1 VKKILIILLA
11 IPFIFWVTWLV
22 FPKTSMQSLIDDSI
36 RDGKIEIEVEGLEK
50 GLFYNMSVERLVLKS
65 SGEEQVSL
73 DNIHARIN
81 PLPLILLRLNLY
93 FDGGIEGGIISGHMN
108 LARNKMRMDVNV
120 KEADISEIPLF
131 KIAGLQGTG
140 TISGRFTTINGKGHV
155 EFFTEDASFEP
166 AIFSGIT
173 VPLNF
178 FHSVRGS
185 FDIKGNII
193 NVVSVALGGKNIYAR
208 LKGTIKDGVMDLNM
222 ELMPGISFIENPL
235 FVYGLEKYKVSP
247 GYYLIPVKGKIL

>member
-1 VKKILIILLA
+1 
-11 IPFIFWVTWLV
+11 
-22 FPKTSMQSLIDDSI
+22 MQSLIGGSI
-36 RDGKIEIEVEGLEK
+36 RDGKLEIEIKGLKK
-50 GLFYNMSVERLVLKS
+50 GLFYNLSVERLILRS

-81 PLPLILLRLNLY
+81 PLTLVLLRLNLY
-93 FDGGIEGGIISGHMN
+93 FNGGIEGGTISGHMN

-120 KEADISEIPLF
+120 KEADIREIPLF
-131 KIAGLQGTG
+131 KISGLQGTG
-140 TISGRFTTINGKGHV
+140 TISGRFTMINGTGHV

-193 NVVSVALGGKNIYAR
+193 NVLSVALEGKNIFAR
-208 LKGTIKDGVMDLNM
+208 LKGIIKDGFMDLDM

-235 FVYGLEKYKVSP
+235 FVYGIEKYKVSP
-247 GYYLIPVKGKIL
+247 GYYLIPVKGKI

>member
-1 VKKILIILLA
+1 V
-11 IPFIFWVTWLV
+11 
-22 FPKTSMQSLIDDSI
+22 QSLIGGSI
-36 RDGKIEIEVEGLEK
+36 RDGKLEIEIKGLKK
-50 GLFYNMSVERLVLKS
+50 GLFYNLSVERLILRS

-81 PLPLILLRLNLY
+81 PLTLVLLRLNLY
-93 FDGGIEGGIISGHMN
+93 FNGGIEGGTISGHMN
-108 LARNKMRMDVNV
+108 LARNEMRMDVNV
-120 KEADISEIPLF
+120 KEADIREIPLF

-140 TISGRFTTINGKGHV
+140 TISGRFTMINGTGHV

-193 NVVSVALGGKNIYAR
+193 NVLSVALEGKNIFAR
-208 LKGTIKDGVMDLNM
+208 LKGIIKDGFMDLDM

-235 FVYGLEKYKVSP
+235 FVYGIEKYKVSP
-247 GYYLIPVKGKIL
+247 GYYLIPVKGKI